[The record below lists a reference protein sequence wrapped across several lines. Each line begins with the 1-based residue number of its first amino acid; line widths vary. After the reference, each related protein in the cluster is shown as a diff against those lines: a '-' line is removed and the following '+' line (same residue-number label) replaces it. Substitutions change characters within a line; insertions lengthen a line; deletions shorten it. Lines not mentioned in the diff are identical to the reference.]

1 MIGRVTGTL
10 KHKQPPELL
19 VDVNGIGYE
28 LEAPMTVF
36 YDLPAIDAEVTL
48 YTHLVVRADA
58 HQLFGFSEVRQRNLF
73 RELLRVSGIGP
84 RVGLAILSALTVED
98 VIRAINLSDAD
109 QLTRIPGIGRKTAER
124 LIIDLRDRFDISM
137 GDAQTSNEES
147 ISPEQDAVSV
157 LVRLGFRSSEA
168 TRVVQQLKSPDAS
181 AEEIIRDALKQLGG
195 GQS

>member
-10 KHKQPPELL
+10 MRKQPPELL
-19 VDVNGIGYE
+19 IDVNGIGYE

-36 YDLPAIDAEVTL
+36 YDLPALEVEVTL

-58 HQLFGFSEVRQRNLF
+58 HQLFGFSEARQRNLF

-98 VIRAINLSDAD
+98 LIRAINLSDTD

-124 LIIDLRDRFDISM
+124 LIIDLRDRFDMSM
-137 GDAQTSNEES
+137 GDGQTSNEQS

-168 TRVVQQLKSPDAS
+168 ARAIQQLKSPDTS
-181 AEEIIRDALKQLGG
+181 TEELIREALKQLGG

>member
-10 KHKQPPELL
+10 MRKQPPELL
-19 VDVNGIGYE
+19 IDVNGIGYE

-36 YDLPAIDAEVTL
+36 YDLPALEVEVTL

-98 VIRAINLSDAD
+98 LIRAINLSDTD

-124 LIIDLRDRFDISM
+124 LIIDLRDRFDMSM
-137 GDAQTSNEES
+137 GDGQTSNEQS

-168 TRVVQQLKSPDAS
+168 ARAIQQLKSPDTS
-181 AEEIIRDALKQLGG
+181 TEELIREALKQLGG